1 MFNLSV
7 LLEDSAKRYADKD
20 AYRIADKRLSFK
32 QVNALANQVAN
43 GLWALGIQRGDKV
56 AMTCLNIPQF
66 PILYYGI
73 LKAGAVVVPLNPL
86 LKSDEIAF
94 HLEDSD
100 AKVYCCFQGT
110 EVLPMGQWG
119 YEGFSQVPGCEHFF
133 IITADLAAPSPI
145 EGVRPFA
152 ALLAGQSPVAASVQT
167 EADDVAVII
176 YTSGTTGRAKGAQL
190 THANLFF
197 NASIISNPDLLGSTA
212 NDVQIITLPLFH
224 IFGMTVLMNAGLYR
238 GVTSVLI
245 PRFAAEDVLK
255 AMQAHDV
262 TIFAGVPTMY
272 WALIEAS
279 KEGIDLPK
287 ITKNL
292 RICASGGASLP
303 IQVLENFEKMFHV
316 QILEGYGMSEG
327 SPVVTF
333 NHVNRPRKP
342 GSVGTPFWGVEVKLV
357 DDAGNEVPVGEK
369 GELLYRGHN
378 VMKGYYKRPEDSA
391 KTLRD
396 GWLHSGDVAIK
407 DEDGFFFIVDRI
419 KDMII
424 RGGENVYPREVE
436 EVMIQHP
443 AVSLVAIIGHPDEKL
458 GEEVKACVVLKD
470 GHHATPDELREWT
483 KERVALH
490 KYPRIV
496 EILPALP
503 MNATGKILKKELRG
517 NG

>member
-1 MFNLSV
+1 MFNLSTI
-7 LLEDSAKRYADKD
+7 LEESAKRYPDKD
-20 AYRIADKRLSFK
+20 AYRIADTRLSFK

-43 GLWALGIQRGDKV
+43 GLKSLGVQRGDKV
-56 AMTCLNIPQF
+56 AMTCLNLPQF
-66 PILYYGI
+66 PILYHGI

-86 LKSDEIAF
+86 LKGAEIAF

-110 EVLPMGQWG
+110 EQLPMGQWG
-119 YEGFSQVPGCEHFF
+119 YEGFQRVPGCKHFF
-133 IITADLAAPSPI
+133 VITADLAAASPI
-145 EGVRPFA
+145 ADTQPFG
-152 ALLAGQSPVAASVQT
+152 ALLAGQSPLLETAQT

-197 NASIISNPDLLGSTA
+197 NAVVISNDDLLGTTS
-212 NDVQIITLPLFH
+212 NDIQIITLPLFH
-224 IFGMTVLMNAGLYR
+224 IFAMTVLMNAGLYR
-238 GVTSVLI
+238 GTTSVLI
-245 PRFAAEDVLK
+245 PRFAPEEVLK
-255 AMQAHDV
+255 AMQEHEV

-272 WALIEAS
+272 WALIEAA
-279 KEGIDLPK
+279 KTGIDLPK

-292 RICASGGASLP
+292 RICVSGGASLP
-303 IQVLENFEKMFHV
+303 VQVLENFEKIFQV

-333 NHVNRPRKP
+333 NHVNRPRKA

-357 DDAGNEVPVGEK
+357 DEQGHEVPVGEK

-378 VMKGYYKRPEDSA
+378 VMKGYYKRPEDNA
-391 KTLRD
+391 QTLRN

-407 DEDGFFFIVDRI
+407 DADGFFFIVDRI
-419 KDMII
+419 KDLII

-443 AVSLVAIIGHPDEKL
+443 AVSLVAVIGARDEKL

-470 GHHATPDELREWT
+470 GHYATPEELRDWT
-483 KERVALH
+483 KERVARH

-503 MNATGKILKKELRG
+503 MNATGKILKKELRS
-517 NG
+517 